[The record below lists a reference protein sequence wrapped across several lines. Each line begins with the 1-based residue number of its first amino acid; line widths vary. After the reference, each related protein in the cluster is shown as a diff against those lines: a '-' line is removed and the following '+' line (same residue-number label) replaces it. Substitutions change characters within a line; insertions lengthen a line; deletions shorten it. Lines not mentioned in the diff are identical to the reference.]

1 MRMTPFSAHPHAG
14 FSAVTYVFDDS
25 PGGVRSRTSDGAD
38 FIVPGTDVPLPLVR
52 LIGLLEV
59 TGALGLILP
68 GVTHIAPVV
77 VGVAALFLGAIL
89 FHMRRTRLP
98 VTGMRHSSRSRF
110 QPVNVARV
118 MQKKTR
124 SSGWTCWG
132 SSAPP
137 WPCRGRARGNPAAPR
152 VQLLAAGY
160 VLGAVILWA
169 VGTVLGRY
177 ALSGISFT
185 TTSAMRFILALPV
198 LLGLMLHDLG
208 PAGFSGYALGQ
219 VPNFL
224 GIAVIPD

>member
-1 MRMTPFSAHPHAG
+1 
-14 FSAVTYVFDDS
+14 
-25 PGGVRSRTSDGAD
+25 
-38 FIVPGTDVPLPLVR
+38 
-52 LIGLLEV
+52 
-59 TGALGLILP
+59 
-68 GVTHIAPVV
+68 
-77 VGVAALFLGAIL
+77 
-89 FHMRRTRLP
+89 
-98 VTGMRHSSRSRF
+98 
-110 QPVNVARV
+110 VNVARV

-132 SSAPP
+132 SSASP
-137 WPCRGRARGNPAAPR
+137 WPCRGRARGNPAVPR

-185 TTSAMRFILALPV
+185 TTSAMRFILALPF

-224 GIAVIPD
+224 VIAVIPG